1 MESST
6 RSEKALASLCFGRKP
21 SVDIAQAHQI
31 MSSSRVLIGLPV
43 FNGAKYIGSAIE
55 SLLNQTLSEFRLV
68 IGDNAS
74 TDDTEDICRSYAR
87 VDPRINYF
95 RHGKNLGG
103 VANFRFVY
111 RPAGEPYFK
120 WTGHD
125 DTLEPTY
132 LERCVAVLENDSS
145 LALAQSLALEIGP
158 TGAKSRTFYDEI
170 RLSGARPR
178 DRLWRLLW
186 ARHVTQIWAVMR
198 TELVDM
204 VRPMGTYP
212 GSDRNFSAELL
223 MLGDMGYVEEHLLC
237 LRSRPDAYGG
247 GAVRGKRSRFLW
259 HDSNAKVPIAPSG
272 LINLREYFR
281 SVMTLPL
288 PKRERVACL
297 RVVTEWGLRRGFEEL
312 TGRGESYRDRIAREY
327 PLHGQT

>member
-1 MESST
+1 
-6 RSEKALASLCFGRKP
+6 
-21 SVDIAQAHQI
+21 
-31 MSSSRVLIGLPV
+31 MSSPQILIGLPV
-43 FNGAKYIGSAIE
+43 FNGSKYIGSAIE
-55 SLLNQTLSEFRLV
+55 SLLNQTLSDFRLV

-74 TDDTEDICRSYAR
+74 TDETEEICRSYAR
-87 VDPRINYF
+87 ADTRINYF

-111 RPAGEPYFK
+111 QPAGEPYFK

-125 DTLEPTY
+125 DILEPTY
-132 LERCVAVLENDSS
+132 LERCVSLLDHDSS
-145 LALAQSLALEIGP
+145 LALAQSLTVEIDT
-158 TGAKSRTFYDEI
+158 TGAKSRTFYDDI

-178 DRLWRLLW
+178 DRIWRLLW
-186 ARHVTQIWAVMR
+186 AKHLTQIWAVMR

-204 VRPMGTYP
+204 IRPMGTYP

-223 MLGDMGYVEEHLLC
+223 LLGDMGYVEEHLLS

-247 GAVRGKRSRFLW
+247 GPARGKRSRYLW
-259 HDSNAKVPIAPSG
+259 HDSNAHVPIVPSG

-288 PKRERVACL
+288 PKRERLACL
-297 RVVTEWGLRRGFEEL
+297 RVLAGWGIRRGFEEI
-312 TGRGESYRDRIAREY
+312 TGRHDSYRNKIAREY
-327 PLHGQT
+327 PLRREPS